1 MGFFLSPFHLQN
13 TQLLHFFPDS
23 MTLLEKICKVH
34 ICERRHRVLRW
45 PQGKKLQK
53 EICSYHK
60 GSSSSYPNRR
70 APPFLTAKKQ
80 AKPLVTPV
88 GIRLRCIFGLR
99 QVDLVYNS
107 SFLFQ
112 LPAWKKGKGGAVL
125 LPREVGIDLTMLTVT
140 RLLLQCPLHAS
151 MRPAL
156 PRTTQRSRSPRAAH
170 HLTPAWSMACWKATA
185 LWQQGLGDEAL

>member
-1 MGFFLSPFHLQN
+1 MSCAGHRARSYRRKFAVTIRVPLPP
-13 TQLLHFFPDS
+13 TQTEGLL
-23 MTLLEKICKVH
+23 
-34 ICERRHRVLRW
+34 
-45 PQGKKLQK
+45 
-53 EICSYHK
+53 
-60 GSSSSYPNRR
+60 
-70 APPFLTAKKQ
+70 PFLLPKKQ

-107 SFLFQ
+107 SLLFQ

-125 LPREVGIDLTMLTVT
+125 LPREVGIDLTTSTVT
-140 RLLLQCPLHAS
+140 RLLLQCALHAS

-170 HLTPAWSMACWKATA
+170 HLTPA
-185 LWQQGLGDEAL
+185 